1 VPLNVPNSKSRSF
14 RDSGA
19 NLGSGP
25 LPRVGNFTSEPTG
38 VGMRGKYTFG
48 IEEEYFLVDA
58 ATKLVARSMPESFL
72 ETAKAATSGQVHGEF
87 LQSQIEVT
95 TLPHHDIRTA
105 HAELRHLRQMVAK
118 IAAEHGLAILAAG
131 THPTADW
138 GRSQQSEGE
147 RYDAVMDDLQM
158 VGQRNMLCGLHVHVE
173 LPDPDDRV
181 DVMTRMLPYLPLF
194 IALATSSPFWRS
206 RPTGLKGYRLA
217 AYDELPRTGV
227 PELFRNKE
235 EFDAYVSALVKAG
248 VMQDSSY
255 VWWSMRPSLKHPTLE
270 LRAPDVPTLVD
281 DSIAIAA
288 LWRSLARRLTRNPQ
302 LNRDIDAVKR
312 AIIVENKWRAQR
324 YGVHGTMVGDDGAI
338 TVADFVKQVLDETA
352 SDAEALGCRPEME
365 RCRTIVGAGTSADA
379 QMAVFEAHG
388 KKEGRAQALSAVT
401 DWLAIATLQ

>member
-1 VPLNVPNSKSRSF
+1 MADTYS
-14 RDSGA
+14 
-19 NLGSGP
+19 
-25 LPRVGNFTSEPTG
+25 
-38 VGMRGKYTFG
+38 FG
-48 IEEEYFLVDA
+48 IEEEYFIVDA
-58 ATKLVARSMPESFL
+58 ETKAVQRRMPSAFL
-72 ETAKAATSGQVHGEF
+72 AALKTGLGSAVMREM
-87 LQSQIEVT
+87 LQSQLEVT
-95 TLPHHDIRTA
+95 TKPSVDCSESAR
-105 HAELRHLRQMVAK
+105 ELRALRRNLGA
-118 IAAEHGLAILAAG
+118 ISSEFGLSFIAAG
-131 THPTADW
+131 THPTAAW
-138 GRSQQSEGE
+138 TSSRQTEAM
-147 RYDAVMDDLQM
+147 RYDGMMQDLQM
-158 VGQRNMLCGLHVHVE
+158 LAERNMLCGLHVHVE

-194 IALATSSPFWRS
+194 IALATSSPFWQS

-270 LRAPDVPTLVD
+270 LRAPDCPTLVD

-288 LWRSLARRLTRNPQ
+288 LWRSLARRLSRNPQ
-302 LNRDIDAVKR
+302 LNRDIDVIKR

-324 YGVHGTMVGDDGAI
+324 YGVHGTLVGDDGAI
-338 TVADFVKQVLDETA
+338 TVADFTKQVLEETA
-352 SDAEALGCRPEME
+352 PDAEALGCRPEME